1 MAFRYNI
8 YKCGLVGNLFW
19 TESTNLTISL
29 EDSAT
34 TKCKSSKGK
43 IENKKVYLMSALLDW
58 IFYDMTCE
66 HAPGYINGVRLLFI
80 SRSLR
85 LFTIYGFLWPSFWQ
99 VASRRTSSDSRSF
112 PQINFFL
119 TFTGWVVCNV
129 LLKPAY

>member
-1 MAFRYNI
+1 MWTCR
-8 YKCGLVGNLFW
+8 KCESELFFNR
-19 TESTNLTISL
+19 ERASHSFFL

-43 IENKKVYLMSALLDW
+43 NENKKVYLMSARLDW

-99 VASRRTSSDSRSF
+99 VASRRTFSDSRSF